1 MNKGLEVVVLEDFR
15 VILTPRDKKRH
26 HSAQLMVDVA
36 IGNQRQ
42 SLIAS
47 ANNAHLQMA
56 IADMIHCDGLRFAHV
71 GSTRFRKVLKLAK
84 TASSSFK
91 CSSRNQVSGVLLDK
105 SFESCWDR
113 NQNILIAQ
121 AHIFGLYW
129 LGDAATIGR
138 APLANIL
145 GRNGACAPIVVAI
158 IDCTNHMVD
167 SGKKNAYILYC
178 YSIQGEHGTR
188 VQGQGDG
195 A

>member
-84 TASSSFK
+84 TASAASNARVATRFLASFSTRTLSLVGMGTGIFLLPK
-91 CSSRNQVSGVLLDK
+91 LTFSAFTGWVMEPLLD
-105 SFESCWDR
+105 
-113 NQNILIAQ
+113 
-121 AHIFGLYW
+121 
-129 LGDAATIGR
+129 
-138 APLANIL
+138 
-145 GRNGACAPIVVAI
+145 ACP
-158 IDCTNHMVD
+158 
-167 SGKKNAYILYC
+167 
-178 YSIQGEHGTR
+178 
-188 VQGQGDG
+188 
-195 A
+195 